1 MRIRACETTDIPAIA
16 AIYRVAV
23 LEGSASFEID
33 PPDEAEMGRRRRAL
47 LDGNFPYLVAEID
60 GTLAGYAYAG
70 LYRARLAY
78 RSTVENSVY
87 VDERFQRRG
96 VARRL
101 LDSLI
106 ETAAERGFRQMIG
119 VIGDSANLPSI
130 RLHEAAGFFHVGTL
144 RSVGWKHSRWLDT
157 VLMQRELG
165 PGSSAPS
172 SLTTLA

>member
-47 LDGNFPYLVAEID
+47 LDGNFPYLAAEID

-119 VIGDSANLPSI
+119 VIGDSANFPSI
-130 RLHEAAGFFHVGTL
+130 RLHETAGFSHVGTL
-144 RSVGWKHSRWLDT
+144 RAVGWKHGRWLDT